1 MAPRSQTLFNR
12 KVSSRGLTLSVQ
24 GSLERL
30 ERGIVAGRVELVH
43 YKASFRSV
51 HKRGSLHLFVDLRL
65 FVVIEGAHL
74 HLDRGSRCLDVKDVL
89 FWLEYLDA
97 TERRL
102 SVLGRV
108 L

>member
-1 MAPRSQTLFNR
+1 MAPRSRTLFNR
-12 KVSSRGLTLSVQ
+12 KVSSRALTLSVQ
-24 GSLERL
+24 SLERL
-30 ERGIVAGRVELVH
+30 ERGVVAGRVELVH
-43 YKASFRSV
+43 LKASFRSV

-102 SVLGRV
+102 PVLGRV